1 MSENALTNRWTAS
14 ATAVALTVALAP
26 AAHGA
31 TTPSHATRMREFK
44 QMIVGLYSAP
54 VAARPGE
61 EPLDTL
67 RRSLATQYGSG
78 CQPTP
83 SSRAAFSLSTSG
95 RTSSLIASRSKSAS
109 HRSGVIS
116 G

>member
-1 MSENALTNRWTAS
+1 MTHNPLTKRWTAS

-26 AAHGA
+26 AAHA
-31 TTPSHATRMREFK
+31 TTTPSRATRMREFR

-67 RRSLATQYGSG
+67 RRSLTTQYCEG
-78 CQPTP
+78 QPTLSFGDQP
-83 SSRAAFSLSTSG
+83 ERAM
-95 RTSSLIASRSKSAS
+95 
-109 HRSGVIS
+109 
-116 G
+116 